1 MRRYNILSGVISLVL
16 FVGAYVSTFADDG
29 YKKNYLHA
37 DFDKM
42 TYDDSRQKY
51 YEVIIQAV
59 WKAPWKHDNGDST
72 GIYIKVSSDRKS
84 YLVPV
89 APCWYFDSMDN
100 FKTEKQI
107 TVFGVEYVIRGEK
120 IILPKL
126 IKNGSDD
133 LWLRNYDGKPFWLT
147 TSKNDDPRKTGPN
160 GQRGPGQ
167 GGPGGGGGGG
177 MGGMGGGM
185 NR

>member
-1 MRRYNILSGVISLVL
+1 MQHYIIICLVIFWVMYAGVHIDV
-16 FVGAYVSTFADDG
+16 FADNQ
-29 YKKNYLHA
+29 YTKFHLQV
-37 DFDKM
+37 DFDKIV
-42 TYDDSRQKY
+42 YDDSKQKY
-51 YEVIIQAV
+51 YDVTIQEV
-59 WKAPWKHDNGDST
+59 WKAPWKHDSGDST
-72 GIYIKVSSDRKS
+72 GIYIKVSSSRKS

-89 APCWYFDSMDN
+89 APCWYFDNMDN
-100 FKTEKQI
+100 FKIEKKI

-133 LWLRNYDGKPFWLT
+133 LWLRNYDGKPFWLA
-147 TSKNDDPRKTGPN
+147 TSKNDNPRKAGPN
-160 GQRGPGQ
+160 GQKGPGQ

-177 MGGMGGGM
+177 MGNMGGGM